1 MSSLDELS
9 RKELQALAKKY
20 KIKANST
27 NQRMREELSAI
38 MSSAEEKVSEEK
50 SPVHWF
56 IDGDL
61 PFSLGIELYEGGF
74 PIVSGDDVRTY
85 MKVYI
90 RGLPHKG
97 LESTDIICQLF
108 YLSSGANSAMGGVWL
123 PTDLMSLRF
132 DDSSGERLWKWYVQ
146 KKPWFIGKTSADG
159 QDPAF
164 RFGGDPTVAMISLML
179 GGIRM
184 SGDDGSS
191 IDRIYSYVE
200 ANLENYLVSTWGKD
214 IGERN
219 SKILEEYYSRMSSN
233 INLYLRSKLSVPR
246 PKCDEYDL
254 DMWIDKCNSY
264 NWFAPFDDRYPK
276 FIPNLDPSS
285 EDSLWDELPEGY
297 PGEGKMF
304 ISDMWLNSRKATMDY
319 LSAKKEKEEGFPSAK
334 TAIDTA
340 RAVGQF
346 RVKENIH
353 YALIKRAKVPK
364 NLATRDDLLARKQ
377 D

>member
-1 MSSLDELS
+1 
-9 RKELQALAKKY
+9 
-20 KIKANST
+20 
-27 NQRMREELSAI
+27 MREELLVI
-38 MSSAEEKVSEEK
+38 MRSPEEKMSEEKMSEEK
-50 SPVHWF
+50 STVHWF

-85 MKVYI
+85 MKIYI

-123 PTDLMSLRF
+123 PTDIMSLRY
-132 DDSSGERLWKWYVQ
+132 DDKSGDRLWKWYVQ
-146 KKPWFIGKTSADG
+146 KKPWFIGKTTEEG

-184 SGDDGSS
+184 SGDDDSS

-200 ANLENYLVSTWGKD
+200 ANLEKYLVSTLGKD
-214 IGERN
+214 MGERN
-219 SKILEEYYSRMSSN
+219 SEILKEYYTRMASN

-285 EDSLWDELPEGY
+285 EDSLWEELPEGY
-297 PGEGKMF
+297 PGSGKMF
-304 ISDMWLNSRKATMDY
+304 LSDMWLNTRRPTTDY
-319 LSAKKEKEEGFPSAK
+319 LNAKKEKEEDFPSAK
-334 TAIDTA
+334 TILDKA

-346 RVKENIH
+346 NAKKNMH
-353 YALIKRAKVPK
+353 YALVKRSKLPD
-364 NLATRDDLLARKQ
+364 NLATRDELLARKQ
-377 D
+377 